1 MSVHQ
6 YTLIYPNDKSQF
18 SISNQIII
26 FLHNM
31 NMENM
36 NSQKINNAVSS
47 KVCVNIP
54 LTKISFNKLKVIAK
68 GLYWYLN
75 SP

>member
-1 MSVHQ
+1 
-6 YTLIYPNDKSQF
+6 
-18 SISNQIII
+18 
-26 FLHNM
+26 
-31 NMENM
+31 MENM